1 MTTTSVTRR
10 NNLIQVSPLSPEIDF
25 ALISVLFRRWSCTA
39 LKCLASSKMRLA
51 QWRAKKAKRERGE
64 RYYGGVLKG
73 RPRSVFPE
81 RLEAGFRDERMMTR
95 VMAALLHN
103 VPIST
108 ISRDLHIPR
117 RAVAIIAM
125 RERQL

>member
-1 MTTTSVTRR
+1 MG
-10 NNLIQVSPLSPEIDF
+10 
-25 ALISVLFRRWSCTA
+25 
-39 LKCLASSKMRLA
+39 KMRLA
-51 QWRAKKAKRERGE
+51 QWRAQKSKRDLGCAS
-64 RYYGGVLKG
+64 YS
-73 RPRSVFPE
+73 RPRSILPD
-81 RLEAGFRDERMMTR
+81 RYEAVFRDERMMTR

-125 RERQL
+125 RERSL